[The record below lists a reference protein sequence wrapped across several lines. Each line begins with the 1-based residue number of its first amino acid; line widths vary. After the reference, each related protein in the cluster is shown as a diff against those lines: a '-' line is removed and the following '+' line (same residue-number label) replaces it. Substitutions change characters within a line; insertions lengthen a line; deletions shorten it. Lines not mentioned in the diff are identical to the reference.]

1 MPRCPRTR
9 GANSLPRRPLAA
21 PPTPPG
27 GEGERAR
34 PHSFSLSRE
43 GLIWLGVTLVLG
55 FCGWYKNINLL
66 LLMSNV
72 MVGLVIV
79 NAFLAWRQVRYVSAK
94 RLPNAPAFAGEVFTV
109 AADVTSRHGRPV
121 SVQVRHAAGKAATWW
136 FVPQLRPGETRRAV
150 VERVAKKRGRYPLP
164 PLDVQC
170 GDPFGLIRYRHA
182 TGPVGETV
190 VLPSVGKIDLTGLRR
205 WLIRTG
211 AGDAK
216 TRRPVRRP
224 GLHHAD
230 VRGVRPYRPGDGLKE
245 IHWRTSARRNELV
258 VREYDSTEPLDLVLV
273 FDAWLP
279 DSPKPVDRKNLEWA
293 VSLAA
298 SVCWAWALADEAA
311 ELTLVVP
318 GGTPAVQT
326 IRADRSSVRHVLVP
340 FADVVGAATTPPIPA
355 NAVRLRSNRS
365 ARLVVSSRSG
375 SPLCGYLRAA
385 TGVPFVPVDPS
396 ARAGLVPASGV
407 GGECVKRDTKNTD
420 V

>member
-1 MPRCPRTR
+1 MSQFPPSGPSLTPAPSPPGEPGSRSRTR
-9 GANSLPRRPLAA
+9 
-21 PPTPPG
+21 
-27 GEGERAR
+27 
-34 PHSFSLSRE
+34 SFSLSRE
-43 GLIWLGVTLVLG
+43 GLIWLGVSVVLG

-66 LLMSNV
+66 LLMAYV
-72 MVGLVIV
+72 MFGVVIV
-79 NAFLAWRQVRYVSAK
+79 NAVLAWGQVRYVTARR
-94 RLPNAPAFAGEVFTV
+94 RLAAPAFSGEVFTV

-121 SVQVRHAAGKAATWW
+121 SVQVRHGAGRAATWW

-150 VERVAKKRGRYPLP
+150 AERVARRRGRYPLP
-164 PLDVQC
+164 PLHVQC
-170 GDPFGLIRYRHA
+170 GDPFGLIRYQLA
-182 TGPVGETV
+182 TGPAGESV
-190 VLPSVGKIDLTGLRR
+190 ILPAVGKVDLTGLRR

-230 VRGVRPYRPGDGLKE
+230 VRGVRPYRPGDGMKE
-245 IHWRTSARRNELV
+245 IHWRTTARRNELA

-273 FDAWLP
+273 IDAWV
-279 DSPKPVDRKNLEWA
+279 SARRTETERRNLEWA

-326 IRADRSSVRHVLVP
+326 IRADRSSVRHALAP
-340 FADVVGAATTPPIPA
+340 LADVRGGPVTPAIPS

-365 ARLVVSSRSG
+365 ARLVVSSRPG
-375 SPLCGYLRAA
+375 NPLGGTLRAA
-385 TGVPFVPVDPS
+385 TGVPFVPIDPTL
-396 ARAGLVPASGV
+396 APVWYRPPGDAGAES
-407 GGECVKRDTKNTD
+407 
-420 V
+420 